1 MLTLGLAEVGKPMGT
16 KGTGKGGKRRPRTEA
31 SACSRPAAAC
41 TPHLGLP
48 PLAHPAGMCP
58 LHPSLTSLSS
68 ASCLK
73 RKPAQIWLKNLT
85 DAFRQR
91 GPAGCLPPAD
101 PGVWQQDRVCPPR
114 GASRESA
121 ACHSPKGAWDL
132 RLSPFCLQKPGQ
144 HFPNV
149 ESWAETAATLCPSE
163 PPLIQT
169 CHLTCGAALE
179 AELSTPALRGS
190 GLKY

>member
-114 GASRESA
+114 GGLPGVRGMPLTQRCLGSASQPILPTETWPTL
-121 ACHSPKGAWDL
+121 PK
-132 RLSPFCLQKPGQ
+132 
-144 HFPNV
+144 
-149 ESWAETAATLCPSE
+149 
-163 PPLIQT
+163 
-169 CHLTCGAALE
+169 CG
-179 AELSTPALRGS
+179 ELGRDCSDSVSL
-190 GLKY
+190 